1 MRSGRSIPFVFFLVA
16 ALLAAPSAWAQEDEE
31 DGESKSSGPKPR
43 WEAGARAYF
52 VTANPILSYSYEKHE
67 SVNGFIVGPTL
78 QRRSNDGSTR
88 MIIALDY
95 TSTSPE
101 DGPWLAQGDDPPEAE
116 WTEFRNFSI
125 ISANVTFVHVL
136 QRGPF
141 GFTFGGGL
149 GLSAIQGS
157 ITSWPVDAN
166 GEKLSSGEPDEKDVP
181 GITPVILLKMG
192 PQFELGKMGTVNL
205 DVGFHHGFFAGAAFS
220 TNLPF

>member
-1 MRSGRSIPFVFFLVA
+1 MRSIPFVAVLA
-16 ALLAAPSAWAQEDEE
+16 ALLVSPSAFADDEE
-31 DGESKSSGPKPR
+31 EKKSEGGPKVR
-43 WEAGARAYF
+43 WEGGARAYF
-52 VTANPILSYSYEKHE
+52 VTANPILDYSYEEHE
-67 SVNGFIVGPTL
+67 NVSGTVLGATL

-88 MIIALDY
+88 MIIGLDY
-95 TSTSPE
+95 TSTSPD

-125 ISANVTFVHVL
+125 VSANVMFVHVIG
-136 QRGPF
+136 RGPF

-166 GEKLSSGEPDEKDVP
+166 GEKLAGSEPDEKDVP

-192 PQFELGKMGTVNL
+192 PQFELGKIGTVNL

>member
-1 MRSGRSIPFVFFLVA
+1 MRSIPFVA
-16 ALLAAPSAWAQEDEE
+16 GLAAWLVSPSAFADDEE
-31 DGESKSSGPKPR
+31 ETKSGDGPEVR
-43 WEAGARAYF
+43 WEGGARAYF
-52 VTANPILSYSYEKHE
+52 VTANPILDYSYEKHE
-67 SVNGFIVGPTL
+67 NVSGTVLGATV

-88 MIIALDY
+88 MILGLDY
-95 TSTSPE
+95 TSTSPD

-125 ISANVTFVHVL
+125 VSANVMFVHVIG
-136 QRGPF
+136 RGPF

-157 ITSWPVDAN
+157 ITSWAVDAN
-166 GEKLSSGEPDEKDVP
+166 GEKLAGSEPDEKDIP

-192 PQFELGKMGTVNL
+192 PQFELGKIGTVNL